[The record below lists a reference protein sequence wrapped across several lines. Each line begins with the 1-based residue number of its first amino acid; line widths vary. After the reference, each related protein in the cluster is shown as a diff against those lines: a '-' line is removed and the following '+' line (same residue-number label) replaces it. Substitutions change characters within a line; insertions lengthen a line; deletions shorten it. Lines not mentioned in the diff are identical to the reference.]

1 MHKKISCIVP
11 VYNVSKYLRRC
22 LDSLINQTIPTTD
35 YEIILVDDGSTDDS
49 GSICDEYSYEYD
61 FISVIH
67 QKNKGPAAARN
78 AGLQAAC
85 GDYIS
90 FADPDDYV
98 SERFFE
104 IPYAHAMQYGA
115 DIVIFDAYKDMIR
128 DRNGREAVKT
138 QMNPHAKYG
147 FCTEEA
153 DDIQSMRCQ
162 ILYPY
167 MAASVYDFKFYK
179 NVPLAA
185 PWDKLYRAE
194 FLRSNNLKFPENLRV
209 LDDMCFNFEAF
220 GKAKVVSYV
229 PSFLYHYQVVN
240 SSITNSYRPDRPQQD
255 IKAFW
260 HLYEMINEKSEVQE
274 NRQIKRQNLQNQEIS
289 ADEEKKEA
297 QMTAL
302 YARVIKSF
310 AICCRL
316 CFFNKEKKESRK
328 EQLSTACRYMEL
340 EPYKTAFEK
349 ISLRD
354 LEWKLKIVA
363 VVGRLKKPW
372 MLYLLHKLQNG

>member
-22 LDSLINQTIPTTD
+22 LDSLINQTMPTTE

-49 GSICDEYSYEYD
+49 GSICDEYSYDYD

-67 QKNKGPAAARN
+67 QENKGPAAARN

-98 SERFFE
+98 SEKFFE
-104 IPYAHAMQYGA
+104 IPYGYAMQYGA
-115 DIVIFDAYKDMIR
+115 DIVIFDAYKDMVR
-128 DRNGREAVKT
+128 ERNGREVVKT

-147 FCTEEA
+147 FSTEET
-153 DDIQSMRCQ
+153 DSIQSMCCQ

-167 MAASVYDFKFYK
+167 MAASVYDFKFYR

-255 IKAFW
+255 TKAFW
-260 HLYEMINEKSEVQE
+260 HLYEMINEKSSNDV
-274 NRQIKRQNLQNQEIS
+274 EIS
-289 ADEEKKEA
+289 SLNSHNLDIKSSEA
-297 QMTAL
+297 EIEQQMTAL

-316 CFFNKEKKESRK
+316 CFFNKENKENKK

-363 VVGRLKKPW
+363 IVSRAKKPW
-372 MLYLLHKLQNG
+372 MLYVLHKLQNG